1 MYLDVKPVVQGDMS
15 WLHTLTGDRDYAPEK
30 PSSCWHTVL
39 HGVTG
44 KLGMIDVVAHDSDPE
59 AVIEA
64 MWPDNPLMTAVT
76 EFFNDPDHAVE
87 MENLVLE
94 PETVEVTVQQQAASS
109 TEGARNSRFRANA
122 GATGAKRQK
131 AAGAAARTEVQWKK
145 PELRGMLKDFKGVR
159 SGVDSSK
166 AGWLKTKSSKARLI
180 FLPNIPPFAM
190 EHLTEALC
198 GNTKLAALLAI
209 CVLHQDMRI
218 VGMLCDQCEAIPRG
232 LLEAPSISATN
243 QAAIDEFNQT
253 MAEDRELK
261 IRHSIVKLEKGVP
274 PSGFNGKSAR
284 LLLNNWAKNP
294 PLQGLQTFRRTGAYP
309 STYFCALYKLIATVE
324 PNAAILPKLPEI
336 ADCVRH
342 YALAA
347 LIHRKRVPAATDY
360 DEYEKHSVWFAAK
373 WRAQG
378 FALKGY
384 GWHCWATNA
393 TLFRK
398 FQTLAI
404 YDQSPVEGNNE
415 RINAFSRKIPK
426 STGAA
431 YKLSDWAQG
440 EEHIKAVAEDRKR
453 RQKSTSRAILEMCE
467 AATWDAEY
475 CLGPGKG
482 KLKERTSFTI
492 NSTLVEIDAA
502 IKAGN
507 VRDWKTVFVPITG
520 AYMVIETLKSV
531 RGSRCRRNADF
542 SVEAQRRRAD
552 GAFAE
557 YEQYYEGLPLIV
569 LDEPVLTTEQ
579 TPQWLEENDKGS
591 AERYRITSRL
601 ERKKAWREHI
611 GTSVNDRWYSNAV
624 RADRDEA
631 KAVAAEK
638 AKAAAAAAAAAAAQP
653 GEEPEATEDELDK
666 EPRAKKR
673 RVHWAKS
680 RGGERPPTGAV
691 AAGLL
696 LIDVYRY
703 GETTVVFILEQLV
716 LAAFLRR
723 GIMTALLLKAME
735 RFDEGAFVDL
745 IVRSKATQQAAA
757 RANNKAPGFKRTPLA
772 ERLPP
777 PFKVKP
783 HPQSEIYLRTTVGEL
798 CEKLREKL
806 DEKPAP
812 PSLTLIERKDFRP
825 HGFAFE
831 RTFTKAIGAQHCC
844 AQGNGT
850 RVGDLIP
857 RTLRVDDVSEPTQ
870 GEEVHD
876 PVEGTCEP
884 LVLLAFM

>member
-1 MYLDVKPVVQGDMS
+1 
-15 WLHTLTGDRDYAPEK
+15 
-30 PSSCWHTVL
+30 
-39 HGVTG
+39 
-44 KLGMIDVVAHDSDPE
+44 
-59 AVIEA
+59 

-666 EPRAKKR
+666 EPPRQEAEGALGEEPWR
-673 RVHWAKS
+673 REAADGRS
-680 RGGERPPTGAV
+680 RGGLAAHRRLQVRRDYGRLHPR
-691 AAGLL
+691 AAGAPC
-696 LIDVYRY
+696 
-703 GETTVVFILEQLV
+703 V
-716 LAAFLRR
+716 LAARHHDGAPAEGDGALRR
-723 GIMTALLLKAME
+723 GRVRLPHRAQQSHAAGGGARQQQGARLQEDAARRAPPAAVQGQAAPAERDLLAHDRRRALREAAREARREAGAAKLDAHRAQGLSAARLRVRAHVHKGDRCAALL
-735 RFDEGAFVDL
+735 
-745 IVRSKATQQAAA
+745 RSGQWNAGRCSHPTD
-757 RANNKAPGFKRTPLA
+757 A
-772 ERLPP
+772 E
-777 PFKVKP
+777 
-783 HPQSEIYLRTTVGEL
+783 S
-798 CEKLREKL
+798 
-806 DEKPAP
+806 
-812 PSLTLIERKDFRP
+812 
-825 HGFAFE
+825 
-831 RTFTKAIGAQHCC
+831 
-844 AQGNGT
+844 
-850 RVGDLIP
+850 
-857 RTLRVDDVSEPTQ
+857 
-870 GEEVHD
+870 
-876 PVEGTCEP
+876 
-884 LVLLAFM
+884 